1 MRENNYTRFIR
12 AFQTKQSEKTS
23 TLQVVDLIL
32 TLKKYWQLEHIGI
45 VSTKQQLTPD
55 KQIAW
60 EKISESRICDMKWY
74 QEAVP
79 WKEERPLLVS
89 NRPLADRR
97 LQKSQSKKIAVAY
110 QQVINKY
117 VQKN

>member
-12 AFQTKQSEKTS
+12 AFQTQQSEKTS
-23 TLQVVDLIL
+23 TLQEVDLIV

-60 EKISESRICDMKWY
+60 EKISESRIFDMKWY

-79 WKEERPLLVS
+79 
-89 NRPLADRR
+89 
-97 LQKSQSKKIAVAY
+97 
-110 QQVINKY
+110 
-117 VQKN
+117 

>member
-12 AFQTKQSEKTS
+12 AFPTKQSEKTS
-23 TLQVVDLIL
+23 TLQEVDLIV

-60 EKISESRICDMKWY
+60 EKISESRIFDMKWY

-79 WKEERPLLVS
+79 
-89 NRPLADRR
+89 
-97 LQKSQSKKIAVAY
+97 
-110 QQVINKY
+110 
-117 VQKN
+117 